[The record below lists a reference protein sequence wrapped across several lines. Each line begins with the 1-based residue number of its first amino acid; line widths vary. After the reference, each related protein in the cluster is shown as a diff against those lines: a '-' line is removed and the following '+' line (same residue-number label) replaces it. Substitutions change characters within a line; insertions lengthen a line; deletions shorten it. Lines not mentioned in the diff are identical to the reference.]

1 MWSSLIRNLSG
12 EEIGALSESLFL
24 PTTVDEVEAIAC
36 GKAVSFAMEL
46 GLENVVF
53 EGDLETIVKAFNID
67 STCLTSFGHIA
78 KDVRALALNF
88 ATVSFI
94 HVRRSGNAVA
104 DKLAKLAKYS
114 HSPQIWYDDVPY
126 DIQHLVLADKS
137 FS

>member
-1 MWSSLIRNLSG
+1 MVIRNLSG

-78 KDVRALALNF
+78 KDARALALNF
-88 ATVSFI
+88 ASVSFI

-126 DIQHLVLADKS
+126 DSQHPALADKS